1 MAEIHTPKEHLF
13 ISESRESRAHTF
25 SIVQEIGPR
34 EEQQDVCNT
43 RENSAGHHIV
53 AVADGHGIDGFDAA
67 EYTVRQCLDMVSTQ
81 TNINYATVFEELNA
95 SIVQKYPNSGTT
107 MTIVHMSPEKI
118 QTIHVG
124 DSQARVFRD
133 GDTFKTLTI
142 PHRPTVGSEKKRIAD
157 QGIPLQDKRLFLPE
171 AATYVACS
179 RSLGY
184 QQPSPVLPY
193 PEIRSYARTTSDR
206 YLIVATDGFWDIIEK
221 KTHRRKAVEAILAE
235 GGSPSVLS
243 DKLLAYV
250 KTFVLIDNITIYVED
265 IHLQTTI

>member
-1 MAEIHTPKEHLF
+1 MGETHKPKEHLF
-13 ISESRESRAHTF
+13 IPESRELSTHTF

-34 EEQQDVCNT
+34 DEQQDVCDA
-43 RENSAGHHIV
+43 RENSAGHRIIV
-53 AVADGHGIDGFDAA
+53 VADGHGTLGYKAA
-67 EYTVRQCLDMVSTQ
+67 AYALRECLDMVSTH
-81 TNINYATVFEELNA
+81 TAMEYAALFEDLNNRL
-95 SIVQKYPNSGTT
+95 VETYPNSGTT
-107 MTIVHMSPEKI
+107 ITIVQMSPEKI

-124 DSQARVFRD
+124 DSQARVFRE

-171 AATYVACS
+171 MGAYVACS

-184 QQPSPVLPY
+184 SQPSPVLPY
-193 PEIRSYARTTSDR
+193 PEIRSYTRTTIDR

-250 KTFVLIDNITIYVED
+250 KTFGLIDNITIYVED
-265 IHLQTTI
+265 IQLQTNI